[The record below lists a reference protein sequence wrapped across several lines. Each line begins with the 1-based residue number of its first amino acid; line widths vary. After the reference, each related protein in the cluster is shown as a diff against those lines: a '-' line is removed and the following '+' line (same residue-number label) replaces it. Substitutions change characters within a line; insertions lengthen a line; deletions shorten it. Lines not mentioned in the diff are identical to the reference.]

1 MPADAEPV
9 EGAPLAHDRHSVLGH
24 TPRDHEH
31 RSAATS
37 GSGSDPGAQ
46 MSPRRQ
52 TGDAGAG
59 HGRPRSRLFALWANF
74 NQTDCDRRGHTHAT
88 GRRWAGVSTGN
99 LELVSPPAAGS
110 PVVAP
115 SSDQPDRP
123 GRPETES
130 DQAPT
135 HRWKTLSLAGGAYL
149 VLSIFLWSNVWSSHP
164 TSTTI
169 CGCGDNAGAIWVM
182 EWPAY
187 AISHGLSPLFS
198 TAMGYPSGINLL
210 ANASVLVFG
219 VVLAPVTWLFG
230 PIATLNVALT
240 LSPALSAL
248 GMFVLLR
255 RWVTWTPAAFMGGLF
270 YGFSAFILVET
281 TAAAI
286 NLGLAVVPP
295 LFVACLDEL
304 LIRQRHRPVRAGVL
318 LGLLV
323 ALQFFIGTEVLL
335 IMSSMGA
342 VGVTLVVIYAAHRCP
357 DVLRDHARHALTGL
371 SAGVATAV
379 VLLAYPAWFALA
391 GPAHLAGIV
400 WPGNFYSSL
409 RTQSTVLRDV
419 VLPRPATTG
428 IYPNAALHLGF
439 SYQGPLLS
447 SQYIGIGALVVL
459 IGGFIVWRRDRR
471 LWLFGALAMIS
482 LALSL
487 GSNKDL
493 FLPWE
498 LVTGL
503 PLFKNIIPYRF
514 ILVTYLA
521 VAVMLGLIVEHTYLA
536 VNQRRKL
543 ARETSTGQPA
553 RGFWR
558 RLPRWVGAATGVIVA
573 AIALV
578 PSAAYVAQT
587 IPFATRPVVLPKWFR
602 TVAPH
607 LSGHQVLL
615 TFTQPSIWENNPMA
629 WQAVDRMRYSTVN
642 EAGPAGLLERAG
654 EERVGATVIAN
665 ASSSFAD
672 ESGTQML
679 ISTDDI
685 AAVRDALRK
694 WGVTTAVIPDQPNLA
709 SYDQIPSVT
718 LVAALMT
725 AVTGERPIHQADAW
739 VWTGVD
745 RTHPASLPTGSRL
758 QECTNGVAVRG
769 VAAVDAVA
777 VCVLAPTG
785 TPG

>member
-1 MPADAEPV
+1 V
-9 EGAPLAHDRHSVLGH
+9 
-24 TPRDHEH
+24 T
-31 RSAATS
+31 
-37 GSGSDPGAQ
+37 
-46 MSPRRQ
+46 
-52 TGDAGAG
+52 TGD
-59 HGRPRSRLFALWANF
+59 LALVEPPSPGTPPVA
-74 NQTDCDRRGHTHAT
+74 TYSDR
-88 GRRWAGVSTGN
+88 
-99 LELVSPPAAGS
+99 
-110 PVVAP
+110 
-115 SSDQPDRP
+115 PDRP
-123 GRPETES
+123 DRPEIEP
-130 DQAPT
+130 DQDLP
-135 HRWKTLSLAGGAYL
+135 HRWKGLFLAGGAYL
-149 VLSIFLWSNVWSSHP
+149 AISAFLWSNAWLSHP

-182 EWPAY
+182 EWPAN
-187 AISHGLSPLFS
+187 AISHGLNPFFS

-210 ANASVLVFG
+210 ANASVLVLG
-219 VVLAPVTWLFG
+219 LLLAPVTWLFG
-230 PIATLNVALT
+230 PVATLNVALT

-248 GMFVLLR
+248 GMFALLR
-255 RWVTWTPAAFMGGLF
+255 RWVTWTPAAFIGGLF

-286 NLGLAVVPP
+286 NLSLAVVPP

-304 LIRQRHRPVRAGVL
+304 LIRQRHRPLRDGVL

-323 ALQFFIGTEVLL
+323 TLQFFIGTEVLL
-335 IMSSMGA
+335 IMASMGA
-342 VGVTLVVIYAAHRCP
+342 VGVALVVLYAAHRCP
-357 DVLRDHARHALTGL
+357 DVLRSHARHALTGL

-379 VLLAYPAWFALA
+379 VLLAYPTWFALA

-400 WPGNFYSSL
+400 WPGKFYSAL

-419 VLPRPATTG
+419 VLPLPATTG

-471 LWLFGALAMIS
+471 LWLFGAMALIA

-498 LVTGL
+498 IVTKL
-503 PLFKNIIPYRF
+503 PVFKNIIPYRF
-514 ILVTYLA
+514 ILITFLA
-521 VAVMLGLIVEHTYLA
+521 IAVMLGLIVEHTYLA
-536 VNQRRKL
+536 VNRRRQS
-543 ARETSTGQPA
+543 AREQSTAPQP
-553 RGFWR
+553 RGIWQ
-558 RLPRWVGAATGVIVA
+558 RLPRWAGAAAGVIVA

-578 PSAAYVAQT
+578 PPGVYLAQT
-587 IPFATRPVVLPKWFR
+587 IPFTTRPVVLPKWFR

-607 LSGHQVLL
+607 LTGHQVLL

-629 WQAVDRMRYSTVN
+629 WQAVNRMRYSTVN

-654 EERVGATVIAN
+654 VERTGATVIAT
-665 ASSSFAD
+665 ASSSLSD
-672 ESGTQML
+672 GSSDQVL
-679 ISTDDI
+679 LSTDDI
-685 AAVRDALRK
+685 AAVRDALHK
-694 WGVTTAVIPDQPNLA
+694 WGVTTVVIPDQPNLA

-725 AVTGERPIHQADAW
+725 AATGERPIHQADAW

-745 RTHPASLPTGSRL
+745 RTLPTSLPTGARL
-758 QECTNGVAVRG
+758 QECTNGAAVEG
-769 VAAVDAVA
+769 ITAVDAVTT
-777 VCVLAPTG
+777 CVLTSAH